1 MADNTRTLELRI
13 IGDAKGAVAALDSVE
28 RKAGGTAPA
37 ITTVSTSL
45 AKLAGVAGGFAV
57 AGALTQLPGLI
68 SEVTGAAS
76 NMAESVSKANVVYGR
91 EANGVVAWAGDA
103 AKALGMSQ
111 QAAIES
117 LGTFGNLFVAMKI
130 GQPEAANMSK
140 GIVQLAADLASFNN
154 IDPAEALTKLR
165 AGLVGEAEPL
175 RTLGVNLNA
184 ADISAR
190 AMALGFK
197 QVNGQFDAG
206 AKAQAAYSLI
216 LEQTKTAQGDYAR
229 TSDGLAN
236 SQRTLAAQVSDL
248 KVKIGEGLI
257 EPMKGATAAAS
268 DLVSGI
274 GALIRIASTPIKVQ
288 VGFEV
293 SGPGQSKGIG
303 DLSPMDWLGSV
314 WGTLVGGGQ
323 ADASKINRD
332 LKQANELI
340 RRQKIAENTQWE
352 GEGFGVSSGDFG
364 PPTPSPWELPG
375 DARWAEW
382 TKGSAERVKALEA
395 EAAAMT
401 NGTGAATAAT
411 GAVGGL
417 AAKLTA
423 AQIAAEN
430 LKDLQHRIEDENTA
444 KLAEAWMAGGQER
457 VNIVRAEQAAIAIET
472 TRIAGEFQRTLGTDV
487 VRSIELAM
495 SAEDKL
501 ADARKAATSAIVSQT
516 TALWASAGGDKSAGA
531 AANLANLVFWANNPG
546 LMPKGGTG
554 GGTITYTAM
563 DSGGGVAP
571 MQGRALGGPVRAG
584 ESYIVGEHRAEVLH
598 MGSRDGFISPSVGG
612 GGPTIQITIEGS
624 VILERDLEDVV
635 TRALVGARSRGV
647 AV

>member
-45 AKLAGVAGGFAV
+45 GKLAGVAGGFTV
-57 AGALTQLPGLI
+57 AAALVQLPGLI

-76 NMAESVSKANVVYGR
+76 NMAESVSKANVVYGS
-91 EANGVVAWAGDA
+91 EANGVVAWASDA

-130 GQPEAANMSK
+130 GQPEAASMSK

-190 AMALGFK
+190 AMVLGFK

-236 SQRTLAAQVSDL
+236 SQRTLAAQVADL

-268 DLVSGI
+268 DLVAGI
-274 GALIRIASTPIKVQ
+274 EAVIRVASTPIKVQ

-293 SGPGQSKGIG
+293 TGPGQDRGIG
-303 DLSPMDWLGSV
+303 DLSPMELLGSA

-323 ADASKINRD
+323 AKIGSMNRD
-332 LKQANELI
+332 LKQAHDLI
-340 RRQKIAENTQWE
+340 AKQKIAENTNWE
-352 GEGFGVSSGDFG
+352 GEGFSVAAGDFG

-382 TKGSAERVKALEA
+382 TKGSAERVKALEV
-395 EAAAMT
+395 EAVT
-401 NGTGAATAAT
+401 VGRGTPAITAAS
-411 GAVGGL
+411 GAIGSL
-417 AAKLTA
+417 AAKLTE

-430 LKDLQHRIEDENTA
+430 LKDLQRRIEDDNTA
-444 KLAEAWMAGGQER
+444 KLAEAWVLGGQDR
-457 VNIVRAEQAAIAIET
+457 VNIVRAEQAEIAVET
-472 TRIAGEFQRTLGTDV
+472 TRIAGEFKSVLGVDV
-487 VRSIELAM
+487 VTSIELALT
-495 SAEDKL
+495 AEQQL
-501 ADARKAATSAIVSQT
+501 AEARKSAIQST
-516 TALWASAGGDKSAGA
+516 LDLTKTLWAINPNASASHQASLAALAGA
-531 AANLANLVFWANNPG
+531 IKGGSPAEIQAALDAANAEARARNPEIAG
-546 LMPKGGTG
+546 R
-554 GGTITYTAM
+554 
-563 DSGGGVAP
+563 
-571 MQGRALGGPVRAG
+571 RALGGPVLAG
-584 ESYIVGEHRAEVLH
+584 ESYIVGEHRPEVLT
-598 MGSRDGFISPSVGG
+598 MGSRGGFISPSVGG
-612 GGPTIQITIEGS
+612 GGTTIQITIEGS

-647 AV
+647 LV